1 MITHIAYQPE
11 PLNITGTDV
20 YESWNTRIEQF
31 KKILAHHYSNEVIV
45 ATINILGTKYH
56 ESEIDPLTALFR
68 ELARWEGLQKNQTRV
83 AVLGKWYTLP
93 GRLVE
98 AIKELIESTK
108 DYDSTF
114 LNMYLNYDSKEEMV
128 DAVKNISRAVS
139 AGKQDVELINQE
151 TLRDNTY
158 TPHTPPP
165 QKIVL
170 TNNQKNLNTSLYDAP
185 TIRIIISEK
194 KFEELTLEDIK
205 RFEQQDL

>member
-20 YESWNTRIEQF
+20 HESWNTRIEQV
-31 KKILAHHYSNEVIV
+31 KKILLQNYNDEVIV
-45 ATINILGTKYH
+45 VTINILGTKYH
-56 ESEIDPLTALFR
+56 ESEIDPLTTLFR
-68 ELARWEGLQKNQTRV
+68 ELARWEGFQKNQTRV
-83 AVLGKWYTLP
+83 AILGKWYNLP

-114 LNMYLNYDSKEEMV
+114 LNMYLNYDSKEEIL

-139 AGKQDVELINQE
+139 AGKQDVELISQE

-170 TNNQKNLNTSLYDAP
+170 TNNQKKLNTSLYDAP
-185 TIRIIISEK
+185 TMRIIMSEK
-194 KFEELTLEDIK
+194 KFEELTPEDIK